1 MNVSPSIHP
10 RKRGLETPYRK
21 ACLYA
26 TPARTSHLNLDT
38 ALDADLYTTYRSHIC
53 KRTT

>member
-1 MNVSPSIHP
+1 MPALEFIHESE
-10 RKRGLETPYRK
+10 GLKHLTVK
-21 ACLYA
+21 APIYA

-38 ALDADLYTTYRSHIC
+38 ATDADLYTIYRNHIC